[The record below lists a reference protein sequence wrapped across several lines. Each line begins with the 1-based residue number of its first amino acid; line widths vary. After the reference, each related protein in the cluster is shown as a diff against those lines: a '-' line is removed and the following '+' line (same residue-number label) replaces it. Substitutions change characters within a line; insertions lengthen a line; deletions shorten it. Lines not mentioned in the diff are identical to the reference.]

1 MKKILLILVVFVL
14 TMSMPMLA
22 ANTAQAIWC
31 AGNKTLYFTYQEL
44 VTAGSTF
51 DDQTVTYVW
60 SGDDVTNSGTSN
72 VPHWAWENMRD
83 IIRVKFINTFVN
95 VEPTSL
101 YNWFWGCKNLTTI
114 EGIEY
119 LNTSKVTTMCDM
131 FHACGFTS
139 IDISQLEDCSNMFW
153 GCAEL
158 KTIYCNKSWT
168 ISADNSA
175 GMFWACNKLSNGNGV
190 NYNSQNY
197 DGTMAC
203 PLTGYFTPTT
213 ALSGIGTE
221 DDPFQI
227 ATADHWNMLSEYVAT
242 GRNANGLYFQQT
254 GNFTVDTMIGTE
266 TGYFSGNYDGNSR
279 MLTANID
286 GTASFSAPFAYI
298 ENASIRNVFVDGSVK
313 GGEHSAGL
321 VGNVVR
327 SDDNTCTVENCNV
340 RASVTCIADAGRYA
354 GGVIGHGHNA
364 TLTVR
369 GCAFTGTIARTA
381 PDGQAAGAIM
391 GWRDLDTDIEVT
403 DCYENGTYTNF
414 SHKAMSYILTQG
426 TVVAYTGTNCY
437 NTHNW
442 NDGSIRALEVTDNT
456 GGLIIP
462 TDDTTYRA
470 YNTSLITVYDNCMTV
485 QLITGYGSNG
495 AIDSDTKMYAQ
506 PEMPFT
512 FNSPNSITVKN
523 TATEAVIAPAIN
535 GYVYSVTMPSN
546 DGITLT
552 TEAKAYA
559 IWCAGNSTLYFDM
572 STDNIT
578 AGSTYK
584 GQTVTAVW
592 SGKQVTETGRNAPA
606 WSTTANTATK
616 VVFTPDFASVRP
628 KSLCLWFKDFTK
640 LCDIEGIANLNTSA
654 CTNFN
659 SAFFNCNLLKKIDV
673 DGFDASKVT
682 NSTSMFY
689 GCDAL
694 QTIFCNKAWTHIESS
709 SKMFSYSSNLSGADS
724 YNDNRVDASMANP
737 NNGYFTKKELTLANS
752 ADNSAVIEKFSGIK
766 NVEVTLAGRTLSKD
780 GNWNTLCLPF
790 DVTEADGTPLSGAT
804 IMELDTSSNLDSE
817 GILTLNFTNASSIEA
832 GKPYI
837 VKWETQGEAVSNP
850 EFTGVTVTSTS
861 PEPIISTDTKVTF
874 VGQYSPFTIV
884 ANGVELEENQGH
896 LNEIIL
902 LSSGNRLGY
911 SQHPRTLNCFR
922 AHFYVPA
929 ENGATGVRSY
939 ALNFAGDGT
948 TTGIIEIL
956 NDNGETTNDKSGTW
970 FSIDGRKLSGKP
982 TTSGLYINNGKK
994 IIVK

>member
-1 MKKILLILVVFVL
+1 MVGTEASPFYGHFDGNGYSVEINIDSSSEVTAPFRYAGKSGSQTVIKNLVTLGNIKTSKKYAGGIIGYGKVSVKLEACQSFAEINSTVNGDGSHGGLIGLLDDGGTYAIEGCVFSGKLLGSETNAVGGFVGWMGNAALDISYSLFVPDEVTVSNKDSQTLVRYNPETTDISNSISNSYYVKHLGHAQGTKAYEIDNNDEYLTLEDKEPSRDYAGSLMYFSAPNDGGYRAMMVQVMVNVQRIFAESGATVNLSSVVSVTFKDEYGNDIPSTGSGTEAEPYQFAMPERNVL
-14 TMSMPMLA
+14 TEESGFIPY
-22 ANTAQAIWC
+22 AIWC
-31 AGNKTLYFTYQEL
+31 EGNKTLYFHSSDNPMGATY
-44 VTAGSTF
+44 
-51 DDQTVTYVW
+51 D
-60 SGDDVTNSGTSN
+60 
-72 VPHWAWENMRD
+72 
-83 IIRVKFINTFVN
+83 
-95 VEPTSL
+95 
-101 YNWFWGCKNLTTI
+101 
-114 EGIEY
+114 
-119 LNTSKVTTMCDM
+119 
-131 FHACGFTS
+131 
-139 IDISQLEDCSNMFW
+139 
-153 GCAEL
+153 
-158 KTIYCNKSWT
+158 
-168 ISADNSA
+168 
-175 GMFWACNKLSNGNGV
+175 
-190 NYNSQNY
+190 
-197 DGTMAC
+197 
-203 PLTGYFTPTT
+203 
-213 ALSGIGTE
+213 
-221 DDPFQI
+221 
-227 ATADHWNMLSEYVAT
+227 
-242 GRNANGLYFQQT
+242 
-254 GNFTVDTMIGTE
+254 
-266 TGYFSGNYDGNSR
+266 
-279 MLTANID
+279 
-286 GTASFSAPFAYI
+286 
-298 ENASIRNVFVDGSVK
+298 
-313 GGEHSAGL
+313 
-321 VGNVVR
+321 
-327 SDDNTCTVENCNV
+327 
-340 RASVTCIADAGRYA
+340 
-354 GGVIGHGHNA
+354 
-364 TLTVR
+364 
-369 GCAFTGTIARTA
+369 
-381 PDGQAAGAIM
+381 
-391 GWRDLDTDIEVT
+391 
-403 DCYENGTYTNF
+403 
-414 SHKAMSYILTQG
+414 
-426 TVVAYTGTNCY
+426 
-437 NTHNW
+437 
-442 NDGSIRALEVTDNT
+442 
-456 GGLIIP
+456 
-462 TDDTTYRA
+462 
-470 YNTSLITVYDNCMTV
+470 
-485 QLITGYGSNG
+485 
-495 AIDSDTKMYAQ
+495 
-506 PEMPFT
+506 
-512 FNSPNSITVKN
+512 
-523 TATEAVIAPAIN
+523 
-535 GYVYSVTMPSN
+535 
-546 DGITLT
+546 
-552 TEAKAYA
+552 
-559 IWCAGNSTLYFDM
+559 
-572 STDNIT
+572 
-578 AGSTYK
+578 
-584 GQTVTAVW
+584 GQTVTALW
-592 SGKQVTETGRNAPA
+592 SGGNVVSTGWDDPG
-606 WSTTANTATK
+606 WSSIATYATK
-616 VVFTPDFASVRP
+616 VVFTSNFANQRP
-628 KSLCLWFKDFTK
+628 KSLYHWFCDFIKMET
-640 LCDIEGIANLNTSA
+640 IEGIENLNTSA